1 MIVNKKD
8 LRYVRFFITFCQ
20 ICPISFSVEK
30 NFFLKKIYDNVCLSD
45 FIITFAKRL
54 LFYIKKSNQSVGLRI
69 YFNALLIRCIIDFLK
84 LDFHHNSFVFA

>member
-54 LFYIKKSNQSVGLRI
+54 LF
-69 YFNALLIRCIIDFLK
+69 LI
-84 LDFHHNSFVFA
+84 